1 LKKLD
6 SIQTAY
12 LQGGSIGEIAKQFH
26 LSTRTIYRLTE
37 SVRERTSYFDL
48 LCDWNR
54 NIPANILAE
63 KYKYKNIPTLYVTV
77 SKLRKR
83 GFKFANRRV
92 NSDNL
97 LSTKSGNGAT
107 ALLSTPSK

>member
-48 LCDWNR
+48 MCDWNM

-77 SKLRKR
+77 SKLRKK
-83 GFKFANRRV
+83 GFDFAIRRISS
-92 NSDNL
+92 NNL
-97 LSTKSGNGAT
+97 PDPKPHN
-107 ALLSTPSK
+107 